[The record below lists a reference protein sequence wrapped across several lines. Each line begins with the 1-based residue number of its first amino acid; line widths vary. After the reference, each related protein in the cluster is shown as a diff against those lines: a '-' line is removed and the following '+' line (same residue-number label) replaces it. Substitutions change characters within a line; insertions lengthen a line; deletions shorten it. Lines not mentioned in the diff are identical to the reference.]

1 VIVWSIKENGLFT
14 FYLIGVLFLLMTLI
28 MALAILKGNPVK
40 VGNLLVPSVFGG
52 VGLSFLSAATFGVN
66 K

>member
-1 VIVWSIKENGLFT
+1 
-14 FYLIGVLFLLMTLI
+14 MALI

-52 VGLSFLSAATFGVN
+52 VGVIFLVGNYLWSKQIDGDL
-66 K
+66 